1 MITEVEFV
9 KNLKSSS
16 PEALFE
22 SVITLS
28 HTGKSLNYY
37 DGDTS
42 GLCCTNENGINL
54 SSNIKLAIDF

>member
-28 HTGKSLNYY
+28 HTGKSLNY
-37 DGDTS
+37 
-42 GLCCTNENGINL
+42 
-54 SSNIKLAIDF
+54 